1 MSSNTPSI
9 VIPPSY
15 EKLPTTHIKVSHYPA
30 GAETATP
37 VVVVILNRPEKRNA
51 FTGPMAEDL
60 ERVFAMFDLDERV
73 KAVVLTGAGNTFC
86 AGADLE
92 IGFPEGRDERPV
104 DHRDSGGRVA
114 LAIHRCS
121 KPTIAAMQGSAVG
134 VGMTMTLPAV
144 IRVAHAT
151 SKYGFVFARRGITM
165 ESCSAYFL
173 PRLIGYSK
181 ALYLVST
188 GSVLPSTSPHFGGL
202 FAETLPEQS
211 EVLPRALALAT
222 DMAENTSTMANGL
235 NRALIWRGPESAE
248 EAHLLDSP
256 ILYHMFGSRD
266 NKEGVVSFFEKRKP
280 NFKDTLVDNGP
291 AIYPWWSEADISRK
305 PKIVKGDSK
314 L

>member
-1 MSSNTPSI
+1 MSPNTASI

-37 VVVVILNRPEKRNA
+37 VVVVVLNRPEKRNA

-60 ERVFAMFDLDERV
+60 ERVFAMFDVDERV
-73 KAVVLTGAGNTFC
+73 KVVVLTGAGNTFC

-92 IGFPEGRDERPV
+92 IGFPKGRDEKPM
-104 DHRDSGGRVA
+104 DHRD
-114 LAIHRCS
+114 
-121 KPTIAAMQGSAVG
+121 
-134 VGMTMTLPAV
+134 
-144 IRVAHAT
+144 RVAHAT

-202 FAETLPEQS
+202 FAETLAEQS

-222 DMAENTSTMANGL
+222 DIAENTSTMANGL

-248 EAHLLDSP
+248 EAHL
-256 ILYHMFGSRD
+256 D
-266 NKEGVVSFFEKRKP
+266 NKEGVQSFFEKRKP
-280 NFKDTLVDNGP
+280 NFRDTLVDNGP
-291 AIYPWWSEADISRK
+291 AMYPWWTEADISRK
-305 PKIVKGDSK
+305 PNIVKGDSK

>member
-9 VIPPSY
+9 VIPQSY
-15 EKLPTTHIKVSHYPA
+15 ERLPTTHIKVSHYPA

-60 ERVFAMFDLDERV
+60 ERVFAMFDVDERV
-73 KAVVLTGAGNTFC
+73 KVVVLTGAGNTFC

-104 DHRDSGGRVA
+104 DHRDS
-114 LAIHRCS
+114 
-121 KPTIAAMQGSAVG
+121 
-134 VGMTMTLPAV
+134 
-144 IRVAHAT
+144 
-151 SKYGFVFARRGITM
+151 
-165 ESCSAYFL
+165 
-173 PRLIGYSK
+173 K

-188 GSVLPSTSPHFGGL
+188 GAVLPSASPHFGGL
-202 FAETLPEQS
+202 FAETLTEQS

-222 DMAENTSTMANGL
+222 DIAENTSTMANGL

-256 ILYHMFGSRD
+256 VLYHMFGSRYVDSKLFDSGILLGGEAYWGFCRD
-266 NKEGVVSFFEKRKP
+266 NKEGVMSFFEKRKP

-291 AIYPWWSEADISRK
+291 AIYPWWTEADISRK
-305 PKIVKGDSK
+305 PKVVKGDSK